1 MPSSAATARNGSAD
15 SAPSPY
21 PEYTENS
28 PTLRA
33 LLRRMRLDKL
43 RRVWNSDLLPLDCLR
58 FVIDELRERIHFPAL
73 EVREYRLKGGAQ
85 VRLRWCSTDTKV
97 FDEVFLEKIYEPL
110 AAAIPAHSRPGVLVD
125 LGANVGLSGLFLE
138 RMLHFEHVIAVEP
151 DRGNLRMLRQN
162 LDQNISA
169 EVTSIQA
176 FAGAERGYAN
186 LLDEGYGAWG
196 LRMGARSDYG
206 IPVLP
211 MTELVPHVPG
221 GVLLKCDIEGA
232 ERQIFPDITEWDEW
246 VSFIILE
253 LHTEFFTLDQLQQ
266 ALATS
271 RYEWHLHG
279 SIPAGALLAVFA
291 LERGALKAEPL
302 QSGSD
307 SRSHSRGAAA
317 V

>member
-1 MPSSAATARNGSAD
+1 
-15 SAPSPY
+15 
-21 PEYTENS
+21 
-28 PTLRA
+28 
-33 LLRRMRLDKL
+33 MRLDKI
-43 RRVWNSDLLPLDCLR
+43 RRVWNSDLLPLDRLR
-58 FVIDELRERIHFPAL
+58 FLFDELRERLHLPAL
-73 EVREYRLKGGAQ
+73 EVREYRLRGGAL
-85 VRLRWCSTDTKV
+85 VRMRWTSTDSKV

-110 AAAIPAHSRPGVLVD
+110 AAAIPSHARPGVLVD
-125 LGANVGLSGLFLE
+125 LGANIGLSSLFLE
-138 RMLHFEHVIAVEP
+138 FMLHFEHIIAVEP

-162 LDQNISA
+162 LDQNVSA
-169 EVTSIQA
+169 EVSSIQA

-196 LRMGARSDYG
+196 LRMGALSDHG

-211 MTELVPHVPG
+211 MSELIPHVPG

-232 ERQIFPDITEWDEW
+232 ERQIFPDIAEWDEW

-253 LHTEFFTLDQLQQ
+253 LHTEFFTAEQLQQ

-271 RYEWHLHG
+271 RYEWHMHG
-279 SIPAGALLAVFA
+279 AIPTGALLAVFA